1 MSASD
6 LFNFST
12 PFISALGPAILVTA
26 VIANGGEL
34 IKLIYKAVNRRG
46 Y

>member
-1 MSASD
+1 MTASD
-6 LFNFST
+6 IFNFSV
-12 PFISALGPAILVTA
+12 PFIDALGPAILVTA

-34 IKLIYKAVNRRG
+34 IKLLYKIFRPRG